1 VGPLGQRHR
10 RGRLRRGASDSDPT
24 ARVESRRRGAG
35 CGWRWAGGAGLRWA
49 EARGAGKPGRED
61 GGAAADF
68 SLTGLH
74 AKPGRNRGRVKEEKE
89 NGLAFW
95 QRGFKQ

>member
-1 VGPLGQRHR
+1 MTGGPHLSVSA
-10 RGRLRRGASDSDPT
+10 GAGGS
-24 ARVESRRRGAG
+24 AG

-74 AKPGRNRGRVKEEKE
+74 AKPGRKRGRVKEEKE